1 MDVAGAMTPEECME
15 ELQLDRIRDKPWHI
29 TYATFIY
36 KYIYYFSHFLIL
48 TNYFMIVLAML

>member
-29 TYATFIY
+29 T
-36 KYIYYFSHFLIL
+36 
-48 TNYFMIVLAML
+48 